1 MKFYI
6 VAVGNKM
13 PDWVDSGFNEYT
25 KRLPNELSIKLINI
39 KPEKRG
45 AGKNTEQ
52 VLMAECARI
61 KAALPAKCRIIVLDE
76 KGKQWSTVRLADSI
90 VGWMN
95 DGGDAVF
102 IIGGSDG
109 LHKDIKKLAINTL
122 AISMMTFP
130 HGLVRVVLAEQLY
143 RAISIIKR
151 HPYHRE

>member
-13 PDWVDSGFNEYT
+13 PDWVDSGFNEYA

-52 VLMAECARI
+52 ILMAECDRI
-61 KAALPAKCRIIVLDE
+61 KAALPARCRIIVLDE

-90 VGWMN
+90 IDWMN

-109 LHKDIKKLAINTL
+109 LHKDIKNLAISTL
-122 AISMMTFP
+122 AISMMTLP